1 MDVLAGWDANPDRLE
16 LGAFTHVRVVAP
28 WIVVFRTI
36 GMWATLFGFEF
47 VAVVLV
53 VFERKGTRLPLGSFL
68 LGFGV
73 HDYLFSDR
81 LICPSTKIIR

>member
-1 MDVLAGWDANPDRLE
+1 
-16 LGAFTHVRVVAP
+16 
-28 WIVVFRTI
+28 
-36 GMWATLFGFEF
+36 MWATLFGFEF